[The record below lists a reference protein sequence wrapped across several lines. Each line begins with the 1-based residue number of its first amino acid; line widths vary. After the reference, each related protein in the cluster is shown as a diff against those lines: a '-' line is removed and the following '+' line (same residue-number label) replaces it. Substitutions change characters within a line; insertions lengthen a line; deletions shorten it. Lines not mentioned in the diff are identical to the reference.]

1 MAKPRIIL
9 ADDHR
14 IVLEGL
20 RSLLADEFDLVATA
34 GNGRELVDLCRTLKP
49 DLVVADVSMPQLN
62 GIEAVHQLR
71 KLGSTTRVVFLTM
84 HPDITY
90 ATQGLSAG
98 ALGYVLKHAA
108 SDELVTAIREA
119 LAGRIYIS
127 PALRTPAFEELR
139 ASGGSNAR
147 REIALTSRQR
157 EVLQLLAEGRSA
169 KEIAAILDISSRTV
183 ETHKYKIMDDLGVR
197 TTAELVQY
205 AVRHGLV
212 SV

>member
-1 MAKPRIIL
+1 M
-9 ADDHR
+9 
-14 IVLEGL
+14 LEGL

-34 GNGRELVDLCRTLKP
+34 GNGRELVDLCRTLQP
-49 DLVVADVSMPQLN
+49 DLVVADVSMPLLN
-62 GIEAVHQLR
+62 GIEAASQIR
-71 KLGSTTRVVFLTM
+71 KLSAATRIVFLTM

-90 ATQGLSAG
+90 ATQALGAG

-119 LAGRIYIS
+119 LRGRTYIS

-139 ASGGSNAR
+139 ASGGSNVR
-147 REIALTSRQR
+147 QEITLTSRQR

-169 KEIAAILDISSRTV
+169 KEVAAILDISSRTV

>member
-1 MAKPRIIL
+1 VKPRIIL

-34 GNGRELVDLCRTLKP
+34 GNGRELVDLCRTLQP
-49 DLVVADVSMPQLN
+49 DLVVADVSMPLLN
-62 GIEAVHQLR
+62 GIEAASRIRTL
-71 KLGSTTRVVFLTM
+71 SAATRIVFLTM

-90 ATQGLSAG
+90 ATQALGAG

-119 LAGRIYIS
+119 LRGRTYLS

-139 ASGGSNAR
+139 ASGGSNVR
-147 REIALTSRQR
+147 QEITLTSRQR

-169 KEIAAILDISSRTV
+169 KEVAAILAISSRTV